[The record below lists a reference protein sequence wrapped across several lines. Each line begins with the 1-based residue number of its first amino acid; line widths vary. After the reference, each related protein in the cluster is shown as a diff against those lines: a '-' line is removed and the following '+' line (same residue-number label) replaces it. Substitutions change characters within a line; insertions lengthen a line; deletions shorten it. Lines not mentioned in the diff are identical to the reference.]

1 MIRPELHPRI
11 TGVLPKPDLTRVPAI
26 QSVSRLL
33 RRKLPTLTSDTPV
46 LIQTGTGTGKTT
58 AILESAVPFVIENGL
73 NLWFVSSRA
82 AINTQFKQRL
92 ARQLALNEILT
103 DYTPEGLRRL
113 EDIGP
118 VKILTYHHLWDI
130 LKSKPN
136 EVKRVGI
143 LVFDEI
149 HALALDATF
158 VGFTGQL
165 LQRIPV
171 VFGSSLR
178 LYLSATPEPILPD
191 LIRAEGNQRI
201 TIYRWPA
208 HYQQFRLHFYSSHD
222 ELINHLN
229 SLPDNER
236 VLVFVPSIAEG
247 KLMQNR
253 LRPTNK
259 LISTQTKEAEP
270 DLWSNLLENGHLNC
284 QILLATSTLD
294 AGVSLH
300 EPTLKHIVCYGLN
313 PAEVLQQAGRKRVK
327 SGERLNLY
335 LFNPSRRQ
343 LGNEHHK
350 AMKALSSLNANRDN
364 PPLFLQKYILEDGF
378 PSARL
383 MSNLEGNLTI
393 TVNPLSLTYY
403 QQRIELLEKLL
414 RSQSSRPAE
423 ALWRKTFKQPKVKIK
438 QLGHQDEQEAASKLQ
453 AFLQQHIGQPI
464 STPETQAQFAQEF
477 QHLYA
482 DAYGPRKNDRA
493 DRNWKLTT
501 CRKVLV
507 SLNWGFTISS
517 TDGSWILQQQG
528 GDLHE

>member
-1 MIRPELHPRI
+1 MHLKINPRI
-11 TGVLPKPDLTRVPAI
+11 TTTAAQPQVIPIYSKRSI
-26 QSVSRLL
+26 QSLIRT
-33 RRKLPTLTSDTPV
+33 KLPALTPSTPV
-46 LIQTGTGTGKTT
+46 LIQASTGAGKTA
-58 AILESAVPFVIENGL
+58 AILDVVIPFAMEQGL
-73 NLWFVSSRA
+73 SVWFVSSRA

-143 LVFDEI
+143 FVFDEI

-208 HYQQFRLHFYSSHD
+208 YYQQFRLHFYSSHN

-259 LISTQTKEAEP
+259 LISAQTKTDEP
-270 DLWSNLLENGHLNC
+270 ALWSNLLENGHLDC
-284 QILLATSTLD
+284 QILLATSTID
-294 AGVSLH
+294 AGVSLLD
-300 EPTLKHIVCYGLN
+300 PALKHIVCYGLN

-343 LGNEHHK
+343 LGNEYHK

-383 MSNLEGNLTI
+383 MSNLEGGLTI

-423 ALWRKTFKQPKVKIK
+423 ALWRKTFKQPNAKIK
-438 QLGHQDEQEAASKLQ
+438 QLGHQDESVAQLR
-453 AFLQQHIGQPI
+453 AFLLQHSNQPI
-464 STPETQAQFAQEF
+464 LTSEKQGEFACQFQ
-477 QHLYA
+477 QLYA
-482 DAYGPRKNDRA
+482 SAYGPRKNDRA